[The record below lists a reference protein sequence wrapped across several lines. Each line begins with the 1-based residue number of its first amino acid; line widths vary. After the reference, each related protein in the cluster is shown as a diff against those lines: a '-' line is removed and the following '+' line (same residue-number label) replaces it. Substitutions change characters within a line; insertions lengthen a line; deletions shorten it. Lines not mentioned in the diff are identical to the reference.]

1 MLKKRVIPTLLYKD
15 FGLVKGKKFDNTRRV
30 GPVLP
35 AINIYNRRGVD
46 ELIFLD
52 IVSTIKD
59 QEPDYEQVYDISKY
73 CFVPLTV
80 GGGIKNIDQVKRL
93 LEAGADKITINS
105 AAYTNKNLIEKIAN
119 RFGSQCVV
127 GSIDY
132 RKKDGK
138 FICFSHSG
146 NIKTE
151 EEAIDWAKNL
161 EDMGAGEIIINSIE
175 KDGTMEG
182 YDLEVINKITSIVNV
197 PVIASG
203 GAGGFQDMY
212 KAIYESK
219 ASAVAAASIFH
230 FTENTPAEAK
240 LFLEE
245 KGVNIRRNF
254 AYENI

>member
-15 FGLVKGKKFDNTRRV
+15 FGLVKGKKFDNSRRV

-35 AINIYNRRGVD
+35 AINIYNNRGVD

-52 IVSTIKD
+52 IVSTIKG
-59 QEPDYEQVYDISKY
+59 QEPDYEQIYDISKY

-80 GGGIKNIDQVKRL
+80 GGGIKNIDHVKRL

-105 AAYTNKNLIEKIAN
+105 AAYTDKSLIGKIAN
-119 RFGSQCVV
+119 KFGSQCVV

-132 RKKDGK
+132 RTENEKS
-138 FICFSHSG
+138 ICYSHSG

-151 EEAIDWAKNL
+151 EEAIDWAKTL
-161 EDMGAGEIIINSIE
+161 ENMGAGEIIINSIE

-182 YDLEVINKITSIVNV
+182 YDLEVINKIATFVNI

-203 GAGGFQDMY
+203 GAGKFQDMY
-212 KAIYESK
+212 KAIYESQ

-230 FTENTPAEAK
+230 FTEKTPAEAK
-240 LFLEE
+240 LFLES
-245 KGVNIRRNF
+245 KGINIRRNF
-254 AYENI
+254 SSENI